1 MKDTQN
7 IAVILLLC
15 SAVILTGL
23 LIGSYMMTSQEARA
37 GSSQRFGAYITTVG
51 AYSGSTDLVYVLNID
66 VGVLNV
72 YALDTNKGV
81 IELRDAVDLKR
92 HFKL

>member
-37 GSSQRFGAYITTVG
+37 DSSQRFGSYIAVTG
-51 AYSGSTDLVYVLNID
+51 AYSDTIDLVYVLNID
-66 VGVLNV
+66 TGVLTV
-72 YALDTNKGV
+72 Y
-81 IELRDAVDLKR
+81 
-92 HFKL
+92 